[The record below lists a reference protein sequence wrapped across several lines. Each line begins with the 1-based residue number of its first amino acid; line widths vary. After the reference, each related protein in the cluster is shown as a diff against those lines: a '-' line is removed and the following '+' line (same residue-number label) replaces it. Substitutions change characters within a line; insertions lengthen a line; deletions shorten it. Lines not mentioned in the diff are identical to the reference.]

1 MLENERQMAMTMKPQ
16 RNAQVLRTRFSRT
29 AGIVYIGH
37 LDLMRTFER
46 VCRRA
51 EFPISYS
58 QGYNPR
64 PSMVFALP
72 LGVGVATTS
81 DYVDIFLEERID
93 VSDFIARFNQ
103 FCPSGLRLLEGGYVS
118 SDSGSLM
125 AEVSAATYQISSPN
139 IRTYT
144 ESLLKRDS
152 IVVMKR
158 SKGKMKE
165 AEIRDLILQVAQEDP
180 GSDPHSITITVL
192 AGSSRNLR
200 PDLLL
205 EAMAELE
212 GYPPVDKDN
221 AMVTRTA
228 LFMGEYPNLEPLS
241 KTYAGMN

>member
-1 MLENERQMAMTMKPQ
+1 MLENERQIAMTMKPH
-16 RNAQVLRTRFSRT
+16 RVAQIFRARFART

-51 EFPISYS
+51 EFPILYS

-93 VSDFIARFNQ
+93 AAIIISRFNQ
-103 FCPSGLRLLEGGYVS
+103 FCPNGLRLLEGGYVS

-125 AEVSAATYQISSPN
+125 AEVSAATYHIASPN
-139 IRTYT
+139 IREYT
-144 ESLLKRDS
+144 EKLLQRDS
-152 IVVMKR
+152 IMVMKR

-165 AEIRDLILQVAQEDP
+165 AEIRDLFLEVSQEE
-180 GSDPHSITITVL
+180 SEPHSISITVL

-200 PDLLL
+200 PDLFL
-205 EAMAELE
+205 EAMSELE
-212 GYPPVDKDN
+212 AYPSIDKDN

-228 LFMGEYPNLEPLS
+228 LFMGEYPHLEPLS
-241 KTYAGMN
+241 KTYS